1 MPTTSKALILS
12 EVNAPFELREVVVDD
27 PRRGEV
33 LVKMIACGVCHSD
46 LSVQSGVLPG
56 QFPSC
61 LGHEGAGMY
70 VTCLSRSSVESVGPD
85 VTGLE
90 KGDSVLLSFNF
101 CSDCRLCHAKKTSQC
116 KAWLPLNFSL
126 ARSGEGKPH
135 FAEDSETGEPIAGMF
150 FGQSSFSEYT
160 LAAANSVS
168 RGHTI
173 SSDILIL
180 HAIGVDA
187 FQCVK
192 IPAFSELA
200 LLAPLGC
207 GIQTGSVGYMGF
219 VDSRTFLTSLC
230 PPCRAGSVLN
240 VLKPA
245 SDSFVGVWG
254 LGGVGVAA
262 ICAAAYLGVKTIIA
276 IDIVPSRLEL
286 ARECGATHCIN
297 GKTEDVEARIKEI
310 TGGEMLDFAIEASG
324 VKACMYAAWGLLGSG
339 GKLCQ
344 LGVFSQGT
352 EFSLDINVA
361 QVRHLSFVGNV
372 EGASHSPVF
381 IPQLLEMRRAGF
393 LPLEK
398 FTAQYPITEFEAAFK
413 AMKDGSVIKPILC
426 F

>member
-61 LGHEGAGMY
+61 LGHEGAGI
-70 VTCLSRSSVESVGPD
+70 VESVGPD

-160 LAAANSVS
+160 LAAANS
-168 RGHTI
+168 
-173 SSDILIL
+173 
-180 HAIGVDA
+180 
-187 FQCVK
+187 CVK

-207 GIQTGSVGYMGF
+207 GIQTG
-219 VDSRTFLTSLC
+219 
-230 PPCRAGSVLN
+230 AGSVLN